1 MGCEMI
7 DLNVGRAVNGVSIS
21 AGSGA
26 RIGAG
31 SGADIL
37 GFRRIVFGLIRNLES
52 KRNASRM

>member
-21 AGSGA
+21 AVSGA
-26 RIGAG
+26 VSGAG

-37 GFRRIVFGLIRNLES
+37 GFRRIVFGLVRNLES
-52 KRNASRM
+52 KRNAARM

>member
-7 DLNVGRAVNGVSIS
+7 DLNVGRSVNSAV
-21 AGSGA
+21 SGA
-26 RIGAG
+26 SIGAG

-37 GFRRIVFGLIRNLES
+37 GFGRIVFGLVRNLES

>member
-1 MGCEMI
+1 MGGEII
-7 DLNVGRAVNGVSIS
+7 DLNVGRSVNSAVSG

-26 RIGAG
+26 N

-37 GFRRIVFGLIRNLES
+37 GFRGIVFGLVRNLES

>member
-7 DLNVGRAVNGVSIS
+7 GLNVGRSVTSAV
-21 AGSGA
+21 SGA
-26 RIGAG
+26 VSGAG

-37 GFRRIVFGLIRNLES
+37 GFRGIVFGLIRNLES

>member
-1 MGCEMI
+1 MI
-7 DLNVGRAVNGVSIS
+7 DINVGRSVSGVSIS

-26 RIGAG
+26 S

-37 GFRRIVFGLIRNLES
+37 GFRGIVFGLMRNLKS

>member
-1 MGCEMI
+1 MGGEMI
-7 DLNVGRAVNGVSIS
+7 DLNVGRAV
-21 AGSGA
+21 SGA
-26 RIGAG
+26 SIGAG

>member
-1 MGCEMI
+1 MGGEMI
-7 DLNVGRAVNGVSIS
+7 DLNVGRAVSGVSIS

-26 RIGAG
+26 SSGAS

-52 KRNASRM
+52 KRNAARM

>member
-1 MGCEMI
+1 MI
-7 DLNVGRAVNGVSIS
+7 DLNVGRAVSGVSIS

-26 RIGAG
+26 GSGAS

-37 GFRRIVFGLIRNLES
+37 GFRGIVFGLVRNLES

>member
-1 MGCEMI
+1 MGGEMI
-7 DLNVGRAVNGVSIS
+7 DINVGRAVSGASIG

-26 RIGAG
+26 SSGVSI
-31 SGADIL
+31 GADIL

>member
-1 MGCEMI
+1 MGGKMI

-26 RIGAG
+26 SIGAG

-37 GFRRIVFGLIRNLES
+37 GFRGIVFGLIRNLKS